1 MIAGTIKSSTITT
14 KSEVASSE
22 VQFYSWTDEEVAILR
37 DQYLVKGSDIPEL
50 LMRHSKNT
58 IRQKAHKLGLTYDY
72 KASAR
77 CVRCIETGQLFS
89 SVAEAVHNT
98 NITRNSLYSSL
109 NTGRKAGGYHW
120 EYYIE
125 N

>member
-22 VQFYSWTDEEVAILR
+22 VQFCSWTDEEVAILLE
-37 DQYLVKGSDIPEL
+37 QYLVKGSDIPEL

-72 KASAR
+72 KASTR

-89 SVAEAVHNT
+89 SVAD
-98 NITRNSLYSSL
+98 
-109 NTGRKAGGYHW
+109 RKSVV
-120 EYYIE
+120 
-125 N
+125 